1 VTEAVPSWFN
11 NTLADG
17 LTMLVA
23 LALPGTP
30 PAETIALT
38 LNVWV
43 NALWPRQAWTEDDSQ
58 RLQAAFVYLAGTCD
72 RWPTPRQLVQAL
84 PARPEVRQ
92 LEGPRLSPEKMAA
105 NKQRALDLLQAARE
119 ALLAGHQQPKEK
131 A

>member
-43 NALWPRQAWTEDDSQ
+43 NALWSRQAWTEDDTQ

-72 RWPTPRQLVQAL
+72 RWPAPRQLRAAL
-84 PARPEVRQ
+84 PARPEVPL
-92 LEGPRLSPEKMAA
+92 LEERYSPEKMAA